1 MADKERKAAELVWEG
16 DSIEVVRRFPQD
28 VRKELGE
35 DIRRVQMGVKPK
47 DGRPMKSVGA
57 GVAELRQQDS
67 NGWYRTIYLS
77 VVADKLHI
85 LHSFVKK
92 SKSTPRNDLNIA
104 ENRLKEVKARLLR
117 EKKDAKKRKAN

>member
-1 MADKERKAAELVWEG
+1 MRVTTKDREPAELVWEG
-16 DSIEVVRRFPQD
+16 DSLEVVRRFPQA

-57 GVAELRQQDS
+57 GVAELRQRDS

-77 VVADKLHI
+77 VVQGRLHI

-92 SKSTPRNDLNIA
+92 SRSTPRNDVGVA
-104 ENRLKEVKARLLR
+104 EKRLKEVKARLLK
-117 EKKDAKKRKAN
+117 EKKDAKKR

>member
-16 DSIEVVRRFPQD
+16 DSIEIVRRFPQD

-92 SKSTPRNDLNIA
+92 SKSTPKNDLNIA
-104 ENRLKEVKARLLR
+104 ETRLKAVKARLLK
-117 EKKDAKKRKAN
+117 EKKDAKKRKTN

>member
-16 DSIEVVRRFPQD
+16 DSLEVVRGFPQE

-35 DIRRVQMGVKPK
+35 DIRRVQMGEKPK
-47 DGRPMKSVGA
+47 DGRSMTSVGA
-57 GVAELRQQDS
+57 GVAELRQRDS

-77 VVADKLHI
+77 VVEGKLHI

-92 SKSTPRNDLNIA
+92 SRSTPKNDLSVA
-104 ENRLKEVKARLLR
+104 ESRLKAVRARLQQ
-117 EKKDAKKRKAN
+117 EKKDAKKRRSH

>member
-1 MADKERKAAELVWEG
+1 MTTKDREPAELVWEG
-16 DSIEVVRRFPQD
+16 DSLEVVRGFPQE

-35 DIRRVQMGVKPK
+35 DIRRVQMGVMPK

-57 GVAELRQQDS
+57 GVSELRQRDS

-77 VVADKLHI
+77 VQQGKLHI

-92 SKSTPRNDLNIA
+92 SRSTPRNDLSVA
-104 ENRLKEVKARLLR
+104 EKRLKEVRARLLK
-117 EKKDAKKRKAN
+117 EKKDAKNK

>member
-1 MADKERKAAELVWEG
+1 MKDREPAELVWEG
-16 DSIEVVRRFPQD
+16 DSLEVIRGFPQE

-57 GVAELRQQDS
+57 GVAELRQRDS

-77 VVADKLHI
+77 VQQGKLHI

-92 SKSTPRNDLNIA
+92 SRSTPRNDLSVA
-104 ENRLKEVKARLLR
+104 KSRLKEVKARLLK
-117 EKKDAKKRKAN
+117 EKKDAKKR

>member
-16 DSIEVVRRFPQD
+16 DSLEVVRSFPQD

-35 DIRRVQMGVKPK
+35 DIRRVQMGVKPI
-47 DGRPMKSVGA
+47 DGRFMKSVGA

-77 VVADKLHI
+77 VVVGKLHI

-92 SKSTPRNDLNIA
+92 SKSTPKNDLNIA
-104 ENRLKEVKARLLR
+104 ETRLKAVKARLLR
-117 EKKDAKKRKAN
+117 EKKDAKKRKTN

>member
-1 MADKERKAAELVWEG
+1 MADIERMAAELVWEG
-16 DSIEVVRRFPQD
+16 DSREVVREFPQD
-28 VRKELGE
+28 IRKELGD

-47 DGRPMKSVGA
+47 NGRPMKSVGA
-57 GVAELRQQDS
+57 GVAKLRQQDS

-77 VVADKLHI
+77 VVEGKLHI

-92 SKSTPRNDLNIA
+92 SKSTPRNDLHVA
-104 ENRLKEVKARLLR
+104 KKRLKEVKARLLM